1 MTTHRVYIADDHNIV
16 AKGISE
22 IISKISEV
30 GEVQIFQNGKELFDA
45 CCKTTPTIVFLD
57 MGMPV
62 WDGKTTLIELKKKF
76 PDLRCMMLSMY
87 NEKEI
92 INDCI
97 RNGASGY
104 LNKDCSEEE
113 LRQAVTLKDGV
124 YFSKEVL
131 TTLGGFD
138 EQPKD
143 STLFQ
148 LKEQLSE
155 REFEILTLL
164 CEGMT
169 PKEIADKVFL
179 SHRTV
184 ETHKTSIMTKF
195 DVNSVGKLI
204 SIALKNKIVG

>member
-1 MTTHRVYIADDHNIV
+1 MSRVYIADDHNIV
-16 AKGISE
+16 AKGIGE
-22 IISKISEV
+22 IISKIPEV
-30 GEVQIFQNGKELFDA
+30 EEVKIFQNGKELFDS
-45 CCKTTPTIVFLD
+45 CCEKLPAIVFLD

-76 PDLRCMMLSMY
+76 PDLRCMILSMY

-97 RNGASGY
+97 RKGASGY

-113 LRQAVTLKDGV
+113 LRQAVLLKDGV

-131 TTLGGFD
+131 KTLSGFGD
-138 EQPKD
+138 EAKNEVF
-143 STLFQ
+143 S

-155 REFEILTLL
+155 REMEVLTLL

-169 PKEIADKVFL
+169 PKEIADKIFL

-184 ETHKTSIMTKF
+184 ETHKTSVMNKLG
-195 DVNSVGKLI
+195 VNSVGKLI

>member
-1 MTTHRVYIADDHNIV
+1 MEIHRVYIADDHNIV
-16 AKGISE
+16 AKGIAE

-30 GEVQIFQNGKELFDA
+30 EEVKIFQNGKDLFDA
-45 CCKTTPTIVFLD
+45 CCEIIPSIAFLD

-62 WDGKTTLIELKKKF
+62 WDGRTTLVELKKKF
-76 PDLRCMMLSMY
+76 PDLRCMILSMY

-97 RNGASGY
+97 RKGASGY
-104 LNKDCSEEE
+104 LNKDCSEDE

-131 TTLGGFD
+131 RTLSSF
-138 EQPKD
+138 ENETKNEV
-143 STLFQ
+143 FQ

-155 REFEILTLL
+155 RELEVLTLL

-169 PKEIADKVFL
+169 PKEIAEKIFL

-184 ETHKTSIMTKF
+184 ETHKTSIMNKF